1 MRELHL
7 HFLPILVA
15 AVAKMALGSVWY
27 SNALF
32 FQPWIRMSGNSEQ
45 QVRQGLSKA
54 LAVDYIG
61 SVLMA
66 LALAH
71 VIHWGEAEPNNVVVG
86 LFAAFL
92 CWLGFV
98 AVTSINIV
106 TYEHK
111 PLKLYLLNNGYQL
124 VSMLIMGVILAVWG

>member
-7 HFLPILVA
+7 HFLPIL
-15 AVAKMALGSVWY
+15 AVSIAKMALGAVWY

-32 FQPWIRMSGNSEQ
+32 FQPWIRMSGISEQ
-45 QVRQGLSKA
+45 QVRQGLPKA
-54 LAVDYIG
+54 LVVDFIG
-61 SVLMA
+61 SLLMA

-92 CWLGFV
+92 SWLGFV
-98 AVTSINIV
+98 AFTGINIV

-111 PLKLYLLNNGYQL
+111 PVKLYLINTGFQL
-124 VSMLIMGVILAVWG
+124 VSMLIMGAILAVWG

>member
-1 MRELHL
+1 LA
-7 HFLPILVA
+7 A

-32 FQPWIRMSGNSEQ
+32 FQPWIRMSEISEQ
-45 QVRQGLSKA
+45 QVRQRLGKA

-71 VIHWGEAEPNNVVVG
+71 VIRWGEAEPNKVVVG

-98 AVTSINIV
+98 AFTSINIV

>member
-1 MRELHL
+1 
-7 HFLPILVA
+7 
-15 AVAKMALGSVWY
+15 MALGSVWY

-32 FQPWIRMSGNSEQ
+32 FQPWIRMSGISEA
-45 QVRQGLSKA
+45 QVRAGLPKA
-54 LAVDYIG
+54 LAVDFIG
-61 SVLMA
+61 SLLMA

-86 LFAAFL
+86 LFAGFL

-98 AVTSINIV
+98 AFTGINVV

-111 PLKLYLLNNGYQL
+111 PLKLYLLNSGYQL
-124 VSMLIMGVILAVWG
+124 VSMLIMGAILAIWG

>member
-7 HFLPILVA
+7 HFLPILA
-15 AVAKMALGSVWY
+15 AAIAKMALGALWY

-32 FQPWIRMSGNSEQ
+32 FQPWIRMSGISEQ
-45 QVRQGLSKA
+45 QVRQRLGKA

-71 VIHWGEAEPNNVVVG
+71 VIRWGEAEPNKVVVG
-86 LFAAFL
+86 LFAGFL

-98 AVTSINIV
+98 AFTGINIV

-111 PLKLYLLNNGYQL
+111 PLKLYLINTGFQL
-124 VSMLIMGVILAVWG
+124 VSMLIMGAILAVWG

>member
-1 MRELHL
+1 
-7 HFLPILVA
+7 
-15 AVAKMALGSVWY
+15 MALGALWY

-32 FQPWIRMSGNSEQ
+32 FQPWIRMSGISEQ
-45 QVRQGLSKA
+45 QVRQRLGKA

-71 VIHWGEAEPNNVVVG
+71 VIRWGEAEPNKVAVG
-86 LFAAFL
+86 LFAGFL

-98 AVTSINIV
+98 AFTGINIV

-111 PLKLYLLNNGYQL
+111 PLKLYLINTGFQL
-124 VSMLIMGVILAVWG
+124 VSMLIMGAILAVWG